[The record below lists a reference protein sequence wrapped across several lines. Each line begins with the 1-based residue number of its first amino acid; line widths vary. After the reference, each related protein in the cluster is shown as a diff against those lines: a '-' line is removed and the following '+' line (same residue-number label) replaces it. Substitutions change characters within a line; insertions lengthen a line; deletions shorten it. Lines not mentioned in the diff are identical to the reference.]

1 MLAVVTS
8 QGKSAVT
15 KGFGMKKSRV
25 TDHLDAATRERIS
38 KAGGKARAKKL
49 SKRRRSEIA
58 SQAARARWDN
68 A

>member
-1 MLAVVTS
+1 MLAVMAS
-8 QGKSAVT
+8 QGKSA
-15 KGFGMKKSRV
+15 GS
-25 TDHLDAATRERIS
+25 DHLDAATRKRIS

-58 SQAARARWDN
+58 AQAARTRWAN